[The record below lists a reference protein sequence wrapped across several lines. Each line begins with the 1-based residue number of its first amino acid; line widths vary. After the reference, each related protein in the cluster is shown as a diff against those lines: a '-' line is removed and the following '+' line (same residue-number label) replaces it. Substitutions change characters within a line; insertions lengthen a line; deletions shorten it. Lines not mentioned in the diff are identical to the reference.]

1 MAILD
6 PVRPT
11 ILAARIISNVDQ
23 GFAKHLNL
31 KDHQRSLAL
40 VTCDID
46 DALYVSL
53 DEATKFAEVDVV
65 YAKSFYAGSG
75 YPSGPLSGEIIGILA
90 GPTPA
95 EARSGLDACI
105 AYAEEEA
112 CFYTAN
118 EAGDLTFFPHLISS
132 TGS

>member
-40 VTCDID
+40 
-46 DALYVSL
+46 
-53 DEATKFAEVDVV
+53 
-65 YAKSFYAGSG
+65 
-75 YPSGPLSGEIIGILA
+75 
-90 GPTPA
+90 
-95 EARSGLDACI
+95 
-105 AYAEEEA
+105 
-112 CFYTAN
+112 
-118 EAGDLTFFPHLISS
+118 
-132 TGS
+132 